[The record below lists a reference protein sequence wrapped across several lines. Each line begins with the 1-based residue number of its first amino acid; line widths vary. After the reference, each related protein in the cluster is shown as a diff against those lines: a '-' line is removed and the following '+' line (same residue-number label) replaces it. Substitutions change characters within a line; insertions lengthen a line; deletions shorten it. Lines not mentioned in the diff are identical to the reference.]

1 MERMLHRFVLPGLL
15 ALLFLAVLCAAPST
29 VALAETEKSCSAF
42 TGLELSATHAGIR
55 THHAFPRC
63 PEGEGFTEH
72 NRRKQPAGSAASS
85 PKFAGLAGVA
95 VEPAPEAL
103 DVPTAPTFGAPVAR
117 DVPHSYDPQGPP
129 SDTV

>member
-1 MERMLHRFVLPGLL
+1 MERMLHRFVLPSFL
-15 ALLFLAVLCAAPST
+15 ALLFLTVLCAAPST

-42 TGLELSATHAGIR
+42 TGADLSATHARIR

-72 NRRKQPAGSAASS
+72 NRRKQPAGSAASN

-103 DVPTAPTFGAPVAR
+103 DVPTTPTFAARVGR

-129 SDTV
+129 TDTV